1 MKKALTRF
9 FAAIGIIT
17 FLYLVA
23 IVVVLIE
30 RKPSVPGK
38 AVLEVNLERPVVEYV
53 PNDPLAQVF
62 MKNKLV
68 LRDTVDA
75 LDRAAED
82 TRVAGL
88 VARFGRDT
96 LGTARTQEVREAV
109 LRFRAKGKFAY
120 AFAETFG
127 EVGPA
132 NNSYYLA
139 TAFDQVYLQPSGDIG
154 LTGFNLESPFITG
167 TLEKLG
173 MRFHGD
179 HRYEYK
185 TALDLFTEKKYT
197 PAAREA
203 DQRIIDSWMGQLRQ
217 GVADGRH
224 IPADQ
229 FQAIVDRGPYLG
241 QEAVDA
247 RLVDRLAYR
256 DQVYDDAKKKA
267 GDGAKLMYLDRYL
280 EAAGRPHDKGKTIA
294 LIYGIGGVQRG
305 SSDYDPSSGS
315 SNMGSDTVS
324 SAMRAAVDDKDVKA
338 ILFRVDSPGGSYVA
352 SDAIWREVI
361 RARQAGKPVVVSMSN
376 LAGSGGYF
384 VAMAADK
391 IVAQPGTITASIG
404 VLGGKLLTSGFWDKV
419 GLSWDEVHNG
429 ANALMWT
436 GTHDYSPAEWA
447 RFQAWLDRVYADFTS
462 KVADGRH
469 LPKDKVLQIAKGR
482 IWTGEDAKNIG
493 LVDELGGYSEALA
506 LAKRIAQI
514 PQGEEVKLEIFP
526 REKNPVAAL
535 LSTGP
540 DNGEHDA
547 AIRAMVRTVEALQP
561 VVRQLRLLGAA
572 GSGNED
578 VLKMREVNAR

>member
-9 FAAIGIIT
+9 FAIIGLIAV
-17 FLYLVA
+17 LY
-23 IVVVLIE
+23 VVVILVVLVQ
-30 RKPSVPGK
+30 RRPSVPSK
-38 AVLEVNLERPVVEYV
+38 AVLEINLERPAVEYV
-53 PNDPLAQVF
+53 PSEPLAQIFLKDKMVI
-62 MKNKLV
+62 
-68 LRDTVDA
+68 RDTVDT
-75 LDRAAED
+75 LDRAAD
-82 TRVAGL
+82 DSRVAGL
-88 VARFGRDT
+88 VARIGGGT
-96 LGTARTQEVREAV
+96 LGMAKTQEIREAV
-109 LRFRAKGKFAY
+109 QRFRAKGKFAY
-120 AFAETFG
+120 AFSETFG

-139 TAFDQVYLQPSGDIG
+139 TAFDQIYLQPSGDIG
-154 LTGFNLESPFITG
+154 LTGFILESPFVTG

-185 TALDLFTEKKYT
+185 TALDLLTEKKYT

-203 DQRIIDSWMGQLRQ
+203 DQRIIDSWLAQLKQ
-217 GVADGRH
+217 GVSDGRH

-229 FQAIVDRGPYLG
+229 FQSIVDRGPYLG

-247 RLVDRLAYR
+247 KLVDRLAYR

-267 GDGAKLMYLDRYL
+267 GEDAKLLYVDRYL

-294 LIYGIGGVQRG
+294 LIYGLGGVQRG
-305 SSDYDPSSGS
+305 NSDYDPSSGS
-315 SNMGSDTVS
+315 SSMGSDTVT

-361 RARQAGKPVVVSMSN
+361 RARQAGKPVVVSMGD

-404 VLGGKLLTSGFWDKV
+404 VLGGKLLTSGLWDRL

-447 RFQAWLDRVYADFTS
+447 RFEAWLDRVYADFTS

-482 IWTGEDAKNIG
+482 IWTGEDAKNIA
-493 LVDELGGYSEALA
+493 LVDELGGYAEALA
-506 LAKRIAQI
+506 LAKRSAQI
-514 PQGEEVKLEIFP
+514 PQGEEVNLEVFP
-526 REKNPVAAL
+526 RKKNPLAAL
-535 LSTGP
+535 LSPGAES
-540 DNGEHDA
+540 GEHEA
-547 AIRAMVRTVEALQP
+547 ATRALVRTVETLQP
-561 VVRQLRLLGAA
+561 VMRQLRALGIGA
-572 GSGNED
+572 GNED
-578 VLKMREVNAR
+578 VLKMRETTGR

>member
-9 FAAIGIIT
+9 FAIIGLIAV
-17 FLYLVA
+17 LY
-23 IVVVLIE
+23 VVVILVVLVQ
-30 RKPSVPGK
+30 RRPSVPSK
-38 AVLEVNLERPVVEYV
+38 AVLEINLERPAVEYV
-53 PNDPLAQVF
+53 PSEPLAQIFLKDKMVI
-62 MKNKLV
+62 
-68 LRDTVDA
+68 RDTVDA
-75 LDRAAED
+75 LDRAAD
-82 TRVAGL
+82 DSRVAGL
-88 VARFGRDT
+88 VARIGGGT
-96 LGTARTQEVREAV
+96 LGMAKTQEIREAV
-109 LRFRAKGKFAY
+109 QRFRAKGKFAY
-120 AFAETFG
+120 AFSETFG

-139 TAFDQVYLQPSGDIG
+139 TAFDQIYLQPSGDIG
-154 LTGFNLESPFITG
+154 LTGFILESPFVTG

-185 TALDLFTEKKYT
+185 TALDLLTEKKYT

-203 DQRIIDSWMGQLRQ
+203 DQRIIDSWLAQLKQ
-217 GVADGRH
+217 GVSDGRH

-229 FQAIVDRGPYLG
+229 FQSIVDRGPYLG

-247 RLVDRLAYR
+247 KLVDRLAYR

-267 GDGAKLMYLDRYL
+267 GEDAKLLYVDRYL

-294 LIYGIGGVQRG
+294 LIYGLGGVQRG
-305 SSDYDPSSGS
+305 NSDYDPSSGS
-315 SNMGSDTVS
+315 SSMGSDTVT

-361 RARQAGKPVVVSMSN
+361 RARQSGKPVVVSMVD

-404 VLGGKLLTSGFWDKV
+404 VLGGKLLTSGLWDRL

-447 RFQAWLDRVYADFTS
+447 RFEAWLDRVYADFTS

-493 LVDELGGYSEALA
+493 LVDELGGYAEALA
-506 LAKRIAQI
+506 LAKRSAQI
-514 PQGEEVKLEIFP
+514 PQGEEVNLEVFP
-526 REKNPVAAL
+526 RKKNPLAAL
-535 LSTGP
+535 LSPGAES
-540 DNGEHDA
+540 GEHEA
-547 AIRAMVRTVEALQP
+547 ATRALVRTVETLQP
-561 VVRQLRLLGAA
+561 VMRQLRALGIGA
-572 GSGNED
+572 GNEE
-578 VLKMREVNAR
+578 VLKMRETTGR

>member
-9 FAAIGIIT
+9 FAIIGLIAV
-17 FLYLVA
+17 LY
-23 IVVVLIE
+23 VVVILVVLVQ
-30 RKPSVPGK
+30 RRPSVPSK
-38 AVLEVNLERPVVEYV
+38 AVLEINLERPAVEYV
-53 PNDPLAQVF
+53 PSEPLAQIFLKDKMVI
-62 MKNKLV
+62 
-68 LRDTVDA
+68 RDTVDA
-75 LDRAAED
+75 LDRAAD
-82 TRVAGL
+82 DSRVAGL
-88 VARFGRDT
+88 VARIGGGT
-96 LGTARTQEVREAV
+96 LGMAKTQEIREAV
-109 LRFRAKGKFAY
+109 QRFRAKGKFAY
-120 AFAETFG
+120 AFSETFG

-139 TAFDQVYLQPSGDIG
+139 TAFDQIYLQPSGDIG
-154 LTGFNLESPFITG
+154 LTGFILESPFVTG

-185 TALDLFTEKKYT
+185 TALDLLTEKKYT

-203 DQRIIDSWMGQLRQ
+203 DQRIIDSWLAQLKQ
-217 GVADGRH
+217 GVSDGRH

-229 FQAIVDRGPYLG
+229 FQSIVDRGPYLG

-247 RLVDRLAYR
+247 KLVDRLAYR

-267 GDGAKLMYLDRYL
+267 GEDAKLLYVDRYL

-294 LIYGIGGVQRG
+294 LIYGLGGVQRG
-305 SSDYDPSSGS
+305 NSDYDPSSGS
-315 SNMGSDTVS
+315 SSMGSDTVT

-361 RARQAGKPVVVSMSN
+361 RARQAGKPVVVSMGD

-404 VLGGKLLTSGFWDKV
+404 VLGGKLLTSGLWDRL

-447 RFQAWLDRVYADFTS
+447 RFEAWLDRVYADFTS

-469 LPKDKVLQIAKGR
+469 LPKEKVLQIAKGR

-493 LVDELGGYSEALA
+493 LVDELGGYAEALA
-506 LAKRIAQI
+506 LAKRTAQI
-514 PQGEEVKLEIFP
+514 PQGEEVNLQVFP
-526 REKNPVAAL
+526 RKKNPLAAL
-535 LSTGP
+535 LSPGAES
-540 DNGEHDA
+540 GEHEA
-547 AIRAMVRTVEALQP
+547 ATRALVRTVETLQP
-561 VVRQLRLLGAA
+561 VMRQLRALGIGA
-572 GSGNED
+572 GNED
-578 VLKMREVNAR
+578 VLKMRETTGR

>member
-9 FAAIGIIT
+9 FAIIGLIAV
-17 FLYLVA
+17 LY
-23 IVVVLIE
+23 VVVILVVLVQ
-30 RKPSVPGK
+30 RRPSVPSK
-38 AVLEVNLERPVVEYV
+38 AVLEINLERPAVEYV
-53 PNDPLAQVF
+53 PSEPLAQIFLKDKMVI
-62 MKNKLV
+62 
-68 LRDTVDA
+68 RDTVDA

-82 TRVAGL
+82 SRVAGL
-88 VARFGRDT
+88 VARIGGGT
-96 LGTARTQEVREAV
+96 LGMAKTQEIREAV
-109 LRFRAKGKFAY
+109 QRFRAKGKFAY
-120 AFAETFG
+120 AFSETFG

-139 TAFDQVYLQPSGDIG
+139 TAFDQIYLQPSGDIG
-154 LTGFNLESPFITG
+154 LTGFILESPFVTG

-185 TALDLFTEKKYT
+185 TALDLLTEKKYT

-203 DQRIIDSWMGQLRQ
+203 DQRIIDSWLAQLKQ
-217 GVADGRH
+217 GVSDGRH

-229 FQAIVDRGPYLG
+229 FQSIVDRGPYLG

-247 RLVDRLAYR
+247 KLVDRLAYR

-267 GDGAKLMYLDRYL
+267 GEDAKLLYVDRYL

-294 LIYGIGGVQRG
+294 LIYGLGGVQRG
-305 SSDYDPSSGS
+305 NSDYDPSSGS
-315 SNMGSDTVS
+315 SSMGSDTVT
-324 SAMRAAVDDKDVKA
+324 SAMRAAMNDKDVKA

-361 RARQAGKPVVVSMSN
+361 RARQAGKPVVVSMGD

-404 VLGGKLLTSGFWDKV
+404 VLGGKLLTSGLWDRL

-447 RFQAWLDRVYADFTS
+447 RFEAWLDRVYADFTS

-493 LVDELGGYSEALA
+493 LVDELGGYAEALA
-506 LAKRIAQI
+506 LAKRSAQI
-514 PQGEEVKLEIFP
+514 PQGEEVNLEVFP
-526 REKNPVAAL
+526 RKKNPLAAL
-535 LSTGP
+535 LSPGAES
-540 DNGEHDA
+540 GEHEA
-547 AIRAMVRTVEALQP
+547 AT
-561 VVRQLRLLGAA
+561 
-572 GSGNED
+572 
-578 VLKMREVNAR
+578 

>member
-9 FAAIGIIT
+9 FAIIGLIAV
-17 FLYLVA
+17 LY
-23 IVVVLIE
+23 VVVILVVLVQ
-30 RKPSVPGK
+30 RRPSVPSK
-38 AVLEVNLERPVVEYV
+38 AVLEINLERPAVEYV
-53 PNDPLAQVF
+53 PSEPLAQIFLKDKMVI
-62 MKNKLV
+62 
-68 LRDTVDA
+68 RDTVDT
-75 LDRAAED
+75 LDRAAD
-82 TRVAGL
+82 DSRVAGL
-88 VARFGRDT
+88 VARIGGGT
-96 LGTARTQEVREAV
+96 LGMAKTQEIREAV
-109 LRFRAKGKFAY
+109 QRFRAKGKFAY
-120 AFAETFG
+120 AFSETFG

-139 TAFDQVYLQPSGDIG
+139 TAFDQIYLQPSGDIG
-154 LTGFNLESPFITG
+154 LTGFILESPFVTG

-185 TALDLFTEKKYT
+185 TALDLLTEKKYT

-203 DQRIIDSWMGQLRQ
+203 DQRIIDSWLAQLKQ
-217 GVADGRH
+217 GVSDGRH

-229 FQAIVDRGPYLG
+229 FQSIVDRGPYLG

-247 RLVDRLAYR
+247 KLVDRLAYR

-267 GDGAKLMYLDRYL
+267 GEDAKLLYVDRYL

-294 LIYGIGGVQRG
+294 LIYGLGGVQRG
-305 SSDYDPSSGS
+305 NSDYDPSSGS
-315 SNMGSDTVS
+315 SSMGSDTVT

-361 RARQAGKPVVVSMSN
+361 RARQAGKPVVVSMGD

-404 VLGGKLLTSGFWDKV
+404 VLGGKLLTSGLWDRL

-447 RFQAWLDRVYADFTS
+447 RFEAWLDRVYADFTS

-493 LVDELGGYSEALA
+493 LVDELGGYAEALA
-506 LAKRIAQI
+506 LAKRSAQI
-514 PQGEEVKLEIFP
+514 PQGEEVNLEVFP
-526 REKNPVAAL
+526 RKKNPLAAL
-535 LSTGP
+535 LSPGAES
-540 DNGEHDA
+540 GEHEA
-547 AIRAMVRTVEALQP
+547 ATRALVRTVETLQP
-561 VVRQLRLLGAA
+561 VMRQLRALGIGA
-572 GSGNED
+572 GNED
-578 VLKMREVNAR
+578 VLKMRETTGR

>member
-9 FAAIGIIT
+9 FAIIGLIAV
-17 FLYLVA
+17 LYVIV
-23 IVVVLIE
+23 IVVVLVE
-30 RKPSVPGK
+30 RKPSVGSK
-38 AVLEVNLERPVVEYV
+38 TVLEINLERPAVEYV
-53 PNDPLAQVF
+53 PGDPLAQLF
-62 MKNKLV
+62 LKDKLV
-68 LRDTVDA
+68 IRDTVDA
-75 LDRAAED
+75 LDRAAD
-82 TRVAGL
+82 DGRVAGL
-88 VARFGRDT
+88 VARIGGNT
-96 LGTARTQEVREAV
+96 LGMARTQEIRQAV
-109 LRFRAKGKFAY
+109 QRFRAKGKFAY
-120 AFAETFG
+120 AFSETFG
-127 EVGPA
+127 EVGPS

-139 TAFDQVYLQPSGDIG
+139 TAFDQIYLQPSGDIG
-154 LTGFNLESPFITG
+154 LIGFNLESPFLAG

-173 MRFHGD
+173 MRFRGD

-185 TALDLFTEKKYT
+185 TALDLLTEKKYT

-203 DQRIIDSWMGQLRQ
+203 DQRVIDSWLGQFKQ

-229 FQAIVDRGPYLG
+229 FQGIVDRGPYLG

-247 RLVDRLAYR
+247 KLVDRLAYR

-267 GDGAKLMYLDRYL
+267 GDGAKLLYLDKYL
-280 EAAGRPHDKGKTIA
+280 EAADRPHDTGKTIA
-294 LIYGIGGVQRG
+294 LIYGVGGVQRG
-305 SSDYDPSSGS
+305 SSSYDPGSGS
-315 SNMGSDTVS
+315 SSMASDTVT
-324 SAMRAAVDDKDVKA
+324 AAIRAAVDDKEVKA

-352 SDAIWREVI
+352 SDAIWREVV
-361 RARQAGKPVVVSMSN
+361 RARQAGKPVVVSMGE

-404 VLGGKLLTSGFWDKV
+404 VLGGKMLTSGLWDKL

-436 GTHDYSPAEWA
+436 GTHDFSPAEWA

-493 LVDELGGYSEALA
+493 LVDELGGYAEALA

-514 PQGEEVKLEIFP
+514 PQGEEVHLEMFP
-526 REKNPVAAL
+526 RKKNPLSAL
-535 LSTGP
+535 LSPGAES
-540 DNGEHDA
+540 GEHEA
-547 AIRAMVRTVEALQP
+547 ATQALVRTVETLQP
-561 VVRQLRLLGAA
+561 VLRQLRALGVGA
-572 GSGNED
+572 GSEE
-578 VLKMREVNAR
+578 VLKMPDLSTK

>member
-9 FAAIGIIT
+9 FAIIGLIAV
-17 FLYLVA
+17 LY
-23 IVVVLIE
+23 VVVILVVLVQ
-30 RKPSVPGK
+30 RRPSVPSK
-38 AVLEVNLERPVVEYV
+38 AVLEINLERPAVEYV
-53 PNDPLAQVF
+53 PSEPLAQIFLKDKMVI
-62 MKNKLV
+62 
-68 LRDTVDA
+68 RDTVDA

-82 TRVAGL
+82 SRVAGL
-88 VARFGRDT
+88 VARIGGGT
-96 LGTARTQEVREAV
+96 LGMAKTQEIREAV
-109 LRFRAKGKFAY
+109 QRFRAKGKFAY
-120 AFAETFG
+120 AFSETFG

-139 TAFDQVYLQPSGDIG
+139 TAFDQIYLQPSGDIG
-154 LTGFNLESPFITG
+154 LTGFILESPFVTG

-185 TALDLFTEKKYT
+185 TALDLLTEKKYT

-203 DQRIIDSWMGQLRQ
+203 DQRIIDSWLAQLKQ
-217 GVADGRH
+217 GVSDGRH

-229 FQAIVDRGPYLG
+229 FQSIVDRGPYLG

-247 RLVDRLAYR
+247 KLVDRLAYR

-267 GDGAKLMYLDRYL
+267 GEDAKLLYVDRYL

-294 LIYGIGGVQRG
+294 LIYGLGGVQRG
-305 SSDYDPSSGS
+305 NSDYDPSSGS
-315 SNMGSDTVS
+315 SSMGSDTVT

-361 RARQAGKPVVVSMSN
+361 RARQAGKPVVVSMGD

-404 VLGGKLLTSGFWDKV
+404 VLGGKLLTSGLWDRL

-447 RFQAWLDRVYADFTS
+447 RFEAWLDRVYADFTS

-493 LVDELGGYSEALA
+493 LVDELGGYAEALA
-506 LAKRIAQI
+506 LAKRSAQI
-514 PQGEEVKLEIFP
+514 PQGEEVNLEVFP
-526 REKNPVAAL
+526 RKKNPLAAL
-535 LSTGP
+535 LTPGAES
-540 DNGEHDA
+540 GEHEA
-547 AIRAMVRTVEALQP
+547 ATRALVRTVETLQP
-561 VVRQLRLLGAA
+561 VMRQLRALGIGA
-572 GSGNED
+572 GNED
-578 VLKMREVNAR
+578 VLKMRETTGR